1 MKELYRINYDH
12 DIEEFYS
19 KSYLLQIKTYD
30 KYKNHTLI
38 QMLSFAFKFPL
49 LYAQFNN
56 NFLQSY

>member
-38 QMLSFAFKFPL
+38 QMLSFAFKFSSTL
-49 LYAQFNN
+49 C
-56 NFLQSY
+56 SV